1 MNTESPR
8 DSAVNRDHLNRF
20 RTKPASL
27 RELIW
32 SFLSTTPD
40 LMQELE
46 RCCQRR
52 DQENAKNLLHTL
64 TGAALSTGAT
74 SLAERCRHLAC
85 DWERSSSPTALSL
98 QTLQAEVENTQ
109 NALRHFMDELAE
121 GETSLVPAAR
131 PITLLLVE
139 DNASARALVRLVLEN
154 DRFAILEATNGR
166 EALALAE
173 RESPDLA
180 IVDLNL
186 GPPGPESPSGF
197 NLLQRL
203 RERMPAIVL
212 TVDQRPESIRRAAA
226 AGAWGYLL
234 KSSDLHN
241 LSATV
246 EIVLARSRDLRGKK
260 PETEALDLATGWLMA
275 TYRLDQPAARRALVH
290 LANEKRCTT
299 SEIAQEILE
308 SHQLHSALGR
318 FIAERVHASAREEG

>member
-186 GPPGPESPSGF
+186 ARPDQ
-197 NLLQRL
+197 NRL
-203 RERMPAIVL
+203 RA
-212 TVDQRPESIRRAAA
+212 SISCN
-226 AGAWGYLL
+226 G
-234 KSSDLHN
+234 
-241 LSATV
+241 
-246 EIVLARSRDLRGKK
+246 
-260 PETEALDLATGWLMA
+260 
-275 TYRLDQPAARRALVH
+275 
-290 LANEKRCTT
+290 
-299 SEIAQEILE
+299 
-308 SHQLHSALGR
+308 
-318 FIAERVHASAREEG
+318 